1 MKTWMNLTNNMIFIP
16 GEIPSLKNS
25 KVMGKFT
32 PPTVKKWLRTFGISS
47 YNSRRKEVNYFVKIP
62 AKYNFKEI
70 CKQIADYKDYPLLM
84 GFHFVR
90 NSNRMWDFGNACQII
105 QDMMVAHDVI
115 PDDNVN
121 YLLPFPMLRE
131 GKYWSYSKDT
141 PGVYIRIM

>member
-1 MKTWMNLTNNMIFIP
+1 MFIP

-70 CKQIADYKDYPLLM
+70 CQEIANYKDYPILM
-84 GFHFVR
+84 GFHFIRGSKR
-90 NSNRMWDFGNACQII
+90 NWDFNNANHVITDLMTAFDI
-105 QDMMVAHDVI
+105 I
-115 PDDNVN
+115 PDDSTN
-121 YLLPFPMLRE
+121 YLLPFPLLID
-131 GKYWSYSKDT
+131 GKFYSYNKDN
-141 PGVYIRIM
+141 PGVIIQIIKL